1 MNTLTAFLTGLGTGG
16 LTCLAVQGGLLI
28 GLLAKQ
34 QTDGETKTTGWQR
47 LVLPVSG
54 FLVAKILVYT
64 LFGFLLGAI
73 GAKFQLS
80 VTARAWLQGLAA
92 VFMIITGIRLI
103 WPHWLPWLA
112 ITPPASVRRFVRRSS
127 KSELLIAPMMLGAL
141 TILIP
146 CGTTLAIEAAAL
158 ATGSAVQA
166 GSILLAFTLGTVP
179 LFFIIGVLAKGTTLL
194 QSRLK
199 YVTAMLVVATGIYSF
214 NAVLNLIDSPYSWR
228 SEMAA
233 LRSALSSS
241 SADSTAVAETNPTI
255 QVLPTGYIP
264 DSITVPAGQ
273 PVTIKLDVPGKLS
286 CTSIFR
292 IPKLGIQRTLQ
303 PTSTSNLTVTFPS
316 TGTYTY
322 TCGMGMFTGTIQAI

>member
-1 MNTLTAFLTGLGTGG
+1 MNSLTAFLTGLGTGG
-16 LTCLAVQGGLLI
+16 LTCLAVQGGLLV

-34 QTDGETKTTGWQR
+34 QTTGETKASGWQR

-54 FLVAKILVYT
+54 FLIAKVVVYT
-64 LFGFLLGAI
+64 LFGFLLGAL

-92 VFMIITGIRLI
+92 VFMIITGIRLL

-112 ITPPASVRRFVRRSS
+112 ITPPAGVRRFVRRSA
-127 KSELLIAPMMLGAL
+127 KSELLLAPMMLGAL

-166 GSILLAFTLGTVP
+166 GAILLAFTLGTAP

-194 QSRLK
+194 QMQLK
-199 YVTAMLVVATGIYSF
+199 YVTALLVIATGIYSF

-228 SEMAA
+228 NEVAA
-233 LRSALSSS
+233 FRQAFSGGPTTSIIKP
-241 SADSTAVAETNPTI
+241 ETHPII

-264 DSITVPAGQ
+264 SSITVPTGQ
-273 PVTIKLDVPGKLS
+273 LVTIKLDVPGQLS

-292 IPKLGIQRTLQ
+292 IPKLGIQRTLL
-303 PTSTSNLTVTFPS
+303 PTSTSNITVQFPRP
-316 TGTYTY
+316 GTYTY
-322 TCGMGMFTGTIQAI
+322 TCGMGMFTGTINAV